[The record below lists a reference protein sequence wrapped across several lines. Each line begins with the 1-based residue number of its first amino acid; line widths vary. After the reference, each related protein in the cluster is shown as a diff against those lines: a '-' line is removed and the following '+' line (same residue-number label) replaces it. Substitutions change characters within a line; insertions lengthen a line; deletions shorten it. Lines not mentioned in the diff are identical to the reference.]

1 MSNFEH
7 AIDVN
12 VPVNTAYNQ
21 WTQFED
27 FPMFMEGIEEVK
39 QLDDKRL
46 FWKANIAGI
55 NQEWYAEITEQ
66 LPDERIAWTSTS
78 GAKHAGVIT
87 FHYVDE
93 TTTRI
98 MYQMDYNPEGFIENV
113 GDALGIVKLRVK
125 NDLENFKQFIEE
137 RHEPTGAWR
146 GEIEKS

>member
-39 QLDDKRL
+39 QLDGKRL